1 MAARRSA
8 ATFEQHS
15 NSRIC
20 GLLGD
25 WYAKQLSWLTM
36 SANLQTR
43 LILASASP
51 RRKELLESVGVD
63 FDIVPADVEEDNEGD
78 SDPEAMVRANAEL
91 KARWVAER
99 HEYRF
104 VLGSDTTVHLD
115 GRVLNKPTDWED
127 AKSML
132 RRLSGRTHVVYTGV
146 SLQNVS
152 NGVIETFGV
161 RSEVTFKELADEAID
176 RYFDIVNPLDKAGAY
191 GIQEGTEIIIESY
204 LGSHSNIMGL
214 PIDETKTML
223 ERHGLA

>member
-1 MAARRSA
+1 M
-8 ATFEQHS
+8 
-15 NSRIC
+15 RIS

-25 WYAKQLSWLTM
+25 WYAKQLLWLTM

-51 RRKELLESVGVD
+51 RRRDLLESVGVD
-63 FDIVPADVEEDNEGD
+63 FEIIPADVEEDNEGD
-78 SDPEAMVRANAEL
+78 ADPEAMVRANAEL

-99 HEYRF
+99 HEDRF

-115 GRVLNKPTDWED
+115 GRVLNKPLDLDD

-152 NGVIETFGV
+152 SGVFETFGV
-161 RSEVTFKELADEAID
+161 RSEVTFKELDEETID
-176 RYFDIVNPLDKAGAY
+176 RYFGIVNPLDKAGAY
-191 GIQEGTEIIIESY
+191 GIQDGTEIIIDSY
-204 LGSHSNIMGL
+204 VGSHSNIMGL

-223 ERHGLA
+223 ARHRLA